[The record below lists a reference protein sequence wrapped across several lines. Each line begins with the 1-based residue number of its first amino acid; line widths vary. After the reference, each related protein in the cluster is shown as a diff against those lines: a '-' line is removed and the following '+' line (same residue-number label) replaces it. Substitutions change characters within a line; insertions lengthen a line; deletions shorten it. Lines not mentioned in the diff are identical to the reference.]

1 MRDIVLKDQDT
12 RTKYSNKEPRDDSVQ
27 ICFITAFETN
37 YDEFRRVFPRLNLK
51 CFARKPI
58 SG

>member
-12 RTKYSNKEPRDDSVQ
+12 RTKHSNKEPTDDSLK

-37 YDEFRRVFPRLNLK
+37 YDEFRSVLPRLNLK

-58 SG
+58 AG

>member
-12 RTKYSNKEPRDDSVQ
+12 TTKYSNKEPRDDSVK

-37 YDEFRRVFPRLNLK
+37 YDEFRGVFPRLSLK

-58 SG
+58 AG